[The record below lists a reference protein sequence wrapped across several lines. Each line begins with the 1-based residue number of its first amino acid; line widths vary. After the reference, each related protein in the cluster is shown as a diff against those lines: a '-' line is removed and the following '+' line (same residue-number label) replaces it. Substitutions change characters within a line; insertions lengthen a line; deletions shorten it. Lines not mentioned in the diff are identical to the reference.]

1 MKLNNDERIKLCT
14 TVAHQIEKIVI
25 YKDVEEMKELV
36 GVQ

>member
-1 MKLNNDERIKLCT
+1 MKLDSEIIKLCT
-14 TVAHQIEKIVI
+14 TVAHQIGKNVI